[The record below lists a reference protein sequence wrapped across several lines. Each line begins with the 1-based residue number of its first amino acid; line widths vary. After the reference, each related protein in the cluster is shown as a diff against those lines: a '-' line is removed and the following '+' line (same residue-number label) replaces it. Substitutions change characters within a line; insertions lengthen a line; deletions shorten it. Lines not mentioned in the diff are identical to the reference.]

1 VPAPR
6 AGGRPYAGSVTSP
19 WSDLDRPPLSGSAL
33 SAALTRDG
41 FWRDVRVV
49 AESGS
54 TNDDVAAEAA
64 AGAAEGLLVVAESQ
78 VAGRGRQGRV
88 WVAPPRAGLT
98 FSMLL
103 RPGPGV
109 PTRRLSWLP
118 LLAGLSVQRAVSRLA
133 EVEAVLKWPNDLL
146 LGPERR
152 KACGL
157 LMQASGTAVVVGIG
171 LNVTTTAAELPRPD
185 TTSLLLAGA
194 ASTDRDPLLRAIAR
208 QFGTDYQ
215 AWREV
220 GGDPAASGLL
230 PAYLA
235 VCDTIGRRVRATL
248 PAGTAKEGTAT
259 GLDDVGRLVIDTPT
273 GPASLSAADVEHVRS
288 VPAD

>member
-1 VPAPR
+1 VA
-6 AGGRPYAGSVTSP
+6 SL

-33 SAALTRDG
+33 AAALTRDG

-64 AGAAEGLLVVAESQ
+64 AGAAEGLLIVAESQ

-88 WVAPPRAGLT
+88 WVAPARAGLT

-103 RPGPGV
+103 RPGV
-109 PTRRLSWLP
+109 PAQRLSWLP

-146 LGPERR
+146 LGPDRR

-171 LNVTTTAAELPRPD
+171 LNVTTTEAELPRPD
-185 TTSLLLAGA
+185 TTSLLLVGA
-194 ASTDRDPLLRAIAR
+194 AVTDRDPLLRAIAR
-208 QFGTDYQ
+208 QFATDYR
-215 AWREV
+215 AWREAA
-220 GGDPAASGLL
+220 GDPTASGLL

-248 PAGTAKEGTAT
+248 PTGTAQEGTAT
-259 GLDDVGRLVIDTPT
+259 GLDDIGRLVIDTPT
-273 GPASLSAADVEHVRS
+273 GPATLSAADVEHVRP
-288 VPAD
+288 VD